1 MPSTDQQQQQEV
13 GPEDFT
19 DTDPETQAFRV
30 PPNQMIRE
38 GMVPT
43 DFQTQLISELDLG
56 MTGKPTMGE
65 YVIANPNDSFGSRD
79 ELLRIL
85 TAIRLAAKIVSR
97 EINKAGVST
106 QVLGLA
112 NNTNVQDLSIV
123 FIMSLSSPPS
133 PPDTI
138 LLHHHHSE
146 GHEAAG
152 PAIPAAPRLPQEEQ
166 LVVIPMMTTSERI
179 PTPQRQVLPSRPR
192 GPILPPAPTQQQPLM
207 PTAAQMAAFMNERYL
222 ASLQQKYHQH
232 PPSPT
237 PKTEYHQPSIRADP
251 PRQPQRQ
258 ETIEFPVFTDPT
270 DLAAKLFKDD
280 GSFRRLHMGSRRRD
294 SRCSLHRLLG
304 RACKGRGTQVVTECE
319 FKANYGVWTLAG
331 LDRIKSLRSKGYTSA
346 QIYSA
351 VEAAA
356 GIALPMLERLQYLE
370 DAPGSRIAKA
380 LTLPGKA
387 ASGNAVKHHRGPTK
401 AELMAIWAMLEVRH
415 LNERASESAL

>member
-1 MPSTDQQQQQEV
+1 MS
-13 GPEDFT
+13 
-19 DTDPETQAFRV
+19 
-30 PPNQMIRE
+30 
-38 GMVPT
+38 
-43 DFQTQLISELDLG
+43 IS
-56 MTGKPTMGE
+56 
-65 YVIANPNDSFGSRD
+65 
-79 ELLRIL
+79 
-85 TAIRLAAKIVSR
+85 
-97 EINKAGVST
+97 
-106 QVLGLA
+106 
-112 NNTNVQDLSIV
+112 
-123 FIMSLSSPPS
+123 PS
-133 PPDTI
+133 PSPSDTI
-138 LLHHHHSE
+138 LFHHPSE

-152 PAIPAAPRLPQEEQ
+152 PAIPAAPQQPQQPSQLPI
-166 LVVIPMMTTSERI
+166 IPVLPTSERI
-179 PTPQRQVLPSRPR
+179 PTPQQQKSR
-192 GPILPPAPTQQQPLM
+192 
-207 PTAAQMAAFMNERYL
+207 MAAFMNERTRYL
-222 ASLQQKYHQH
+222 ATLQQKFQRQ
-232 PPSPT
+232 PT
-237 PKTEYHQPSIRADP
+237 PPQPKAEFQPLVRAERAQP
-251 PRQPQRQ
+251 TQQQQQPQALD
-258 ETIEFPVFTDPT
+258 FPVFTDPSE
-270 DLAAKLFKDD
+270 LAAKLFKDD

-415 LNERASESAL
+415 LNERANEASL

>member
-1 MPSTDQQQQQEV
+1 MRCAWS
-13 GPEDFT
+13 G
-19 DTDPETQAFRV
+19 
-30 PPNQMIRE
+30 
-38 GMVPT
+38 
-43 DFQTQLISELDLG
+43 
-56 MTGKPTMGE
+56 
-65 YVIANPNDSFGSRD
+65 
-79 ELLRIL
+79 
-85 TAIRLAAKIVSR
+85 
-97 EINKAGVST
+97 
-106 QVLGLA
+106 
-112 NNTNVQDLSIV
+112 IV
-123 FIMSLSSPPS
+123 FNNVKMSISPS
-133 PPDTI
+133 PSPSDTI
-138 LLHHHHSE
+138 LFHHPSE

-152 PAIPAAPRLPQEEQ
+152 PAIPAAPQQPQQPSQLPI
-166 LVVIPMMTTSERI
+166 IPVLPTSERI
-179 PTPQRQVLPSRPR
+179 PTPQQQKSRVMPVR
-192 GPILPPAPTQQQPLM
+192 PQGPILPSAPQQQQSLM
-207 PTAAQMAAFMNERYL
+207 STAAQMAAFMNERTRYL
-222 ASLQQKYHQH
+222 ATLQQKFQRQ
-232 PPSPT
+232 PT
-237 PKTEYHQPSIRADP
+237 PPQPKAEFQPLVRAERAQP
-251 PRQPQRQ
+251 TQQQQQPQALD
-258 ETIEFPVFTDPT
+258 FPVFTDPSE
-270 DLAAKLFKDD
+270 LAAKLFKDD

-415 LNERASESAL
+415 LNERANEASL